1 MIDTIETNIPLR
13 PLNTVSVATKI
24 HRYESA

>member
-1 MIDTIETNIPLR
+1 MIDAIETNVPLR
-13 PLNTVSVATKI
+13 PLNAVSVATKI